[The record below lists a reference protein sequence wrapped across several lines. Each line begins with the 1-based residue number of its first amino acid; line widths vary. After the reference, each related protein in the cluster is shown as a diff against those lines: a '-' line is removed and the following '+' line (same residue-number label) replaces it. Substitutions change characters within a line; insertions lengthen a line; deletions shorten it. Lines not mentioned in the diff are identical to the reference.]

1 MLAVS
6 FYGDDGFRTG
16 TATGIVLGEHLQG
29 QESVAH
35 RAQSSHQ
42 NVICNRFASVEFLE
56 QATKVRSCGD
66 MIG

>member
-1 MLAVS
+1 MTVS
-6 FYGDDGFRTG
+6 EPELPHALYWVSIYRDRK
-16 TATGIVLGEHLQG
+16 AW
-29 QESVAH
+29 AH

-42 NVICNRFASVEFLE
+42 NVICNRLASVEFLE